1 MVDSQAAILALK
13 NIDTTSE
20 LVKQTKNA
28 LNAIGQDY
36 KIAIK
41 WIKAHVNNKGNEIAD
56 RVAKTGSMIEP
67 NTEIKCGKAY
77 VKDLITKDMYA
88 SWDRRWQTRGD
99 CRQAFF
105 FYKFVDRSKSKK
117 IIKLNRYELG
127 LLIRYTT
134 GHVNL
139 TRHNKIT
146 GSEVPRALTRPE
158 PRYNMQDPE
167 DVVLTDDEEIRYRLC
182 NLKGKEETPMHMVS
196 ECLPLWRKRWEHLG
210 HYDLEG

>member
-1 MVDSQAAILALK
+1 MVTVDKHFSF
-13 NIDTTSE
+13 TS
-20 LVKQTKNA
+20 L
-28 LNAIGQDY
+28 
-36 KIAIK
+36 
-41 WIKAHVNNKGNEIAD
+41 
-56 RVAKTGSMIEP
+56 SIEA
-67 NTEIKCGKAY
+67 N
-77 VKDLITKDMYA
+77 
-88 SWDRRWQTRGD
+88 Q
-99 CRQAFF
+99 
-105 FYKFVDRSKSKK
+105 KK
-117 IIKLNRYELG
+117 KIKLNRYELG

-196 ECLPLWRKRWEHLG
+196 ECLPLCRKRWEHLG